1 MPYPCRPVQPTA
13 PLGPLSARPLGS
25 IVDLMQLPL
34 SDTPADLDPI
44 VTSALR
50 LIRERAPDVL
60 NAIDDGIYCL
70 DPQGRTI
77 FVNDA
82 ASRLLGYTN
91 REILGKSMH
100 ELTHHHYADGSI
112 FPASECPI
120 RFSASDA
127 VQHRVGGDT
136 FWTKNGK
143 SLPVDYT
150 SIPIKQGRDVV
161 AVVVT
166 FRDIS
171 DQQRIEEQALRLRR
185 EDEALAAAREAR
197 EALRE
202 SEARYRFLAEAIPVL
217 VWTAL
222 PDGQLDYVTERTAR
236 YFGVTCET
244 LLRDGWKDVVHPDD
258 LAEVAGRW
266 SHSLQTGAP
275 YKVEFRLRGADGSY
289 RWHVGNALAQLDDD
303 GRVVRWFGT
312 NTDIDDQKSAAA
324 AVDDA

>member
-1 MPYPCRPVQPTA
+1 MLLSSEELPA
-13 PLGPLSARPLGS
+13 PLLAPVPRRIVGNMHPPLS
-25 IVDLMQLPL
+25 
-34 SDTPADLDPI
+34 TPPVAADPVVAD
-44 VTSALR
+44 ALR

-70 DPQGRTI
+70 DPAGRTI
-77 FVNDA
+77 FVNES

-91 REILGKSMH
+91 REILGKPMH
-100 ELTHHHYADGSI
+100 ELTHHHYADGSV

-136 FWTKNGK
+136 FWTKAGK

-150 SIPIKQGRDVV
+150 SIPIKDGRNVV

-171 DQQRIEEQALRLRR
+171 DQQRVEEQALRLRR
-185 EDEALAAAREAR
+185 EDEALAAASAAR

-222 PDGQLDYVTERTAR
+222 PDGQLDYVTERTGR
-236 YFGVTCET
+236 YFGLSPET
-244 LLRDGWKDVVHPDD
+244 LLRDGWKNVVHPDD
-258 LAEVAGRW
+258 LPEVASRW
-266 SHSLQTGAP
+266 AHSLQTGEP
-275 YKVEFRLRGADGSY
+275 YKVEFRLRGADGEY
-289 RWHVGNALAQLDDD
+289 RWHVGNALAQLDDE
-303 GRVVRWFGT
+303 GRVVHWFGT
-312 NTDIDDQKSAAA
+312 NTDISDQKRAGTM
-324 AVDDA
+324 V